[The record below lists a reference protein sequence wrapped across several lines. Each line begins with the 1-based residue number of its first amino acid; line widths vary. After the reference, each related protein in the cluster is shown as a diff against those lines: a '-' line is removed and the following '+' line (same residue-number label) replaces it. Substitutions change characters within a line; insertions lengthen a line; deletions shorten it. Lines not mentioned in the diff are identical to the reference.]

1 MLMFISIFLVLE
13 DTMDVTDSE
22 HIFLAGEVSIFF
34 TCLNANDMTVI
45 TRLNMQFELMHVS
58 DFNNYHTFLQTFL

>member
-1 MLMFISIFLVLE
+1 MFLKEQNNL
-13 DTMDVTDSE
+13 DGTDSE
-22 HIFLAGEVSIFF
+22 HNFRAREVSIFF